1 MPTNNDAIGRQIG
14 EMDIRSEEHLMAGQ
28 VSREDL
34 IMLHKE
40 LCEEALELMKRKNS
54 DYAFGDDPFANF
66 RMFGDKHALL
76 GIVFRLGDKLR
87 RLFKASLGEQL
98 EVSEESARDILLDI
112 INYAVIW
119 HGVKI
124 TFKKVLDK
132 VT

>member
-1 MPTNNDAIGRQIG
+1 MSTNDAIGRQIG
-14 EMDIRSEEHLMAGQ
+14 ELDVRAEEVLMAGK

-40 LCEEALELMKRKNS
+40 LCEEALELMRRKNS

-76 GIVFRLGDKLR
+76 GITFRMGDKLR

-98 EVSEESARDILLDI
+98 EVSAESERDILLDL

-124 TFKKVLDK
+124 TLKKDLTADK
-132 VT
+132 D